1 MEIAW
6 LPEPERHL
14 LWADILRLLQP
25 AAEYGGID
33 AYEPGDWVWI
43 IYDGTVL
50 YGAAVTRLLPGD
62 EAELR
67 LAGGSCSMTWMGLLD
82 ETVSGW
88 ARDGGAHRL
97 TMRGRVGWRRYAK
110 RFGWEALG
118 HDDNNLAMFSKE
130 L

>member
-1 MEIAW
+1 MQVSW
-6 LPEPERHL
+6 LPEPERHP
-14 LWADILRLLQP
+14 LWADILRLLRP

-33 AYEPGDWVWI
+33 PYDPGDWVWI

-67 LAGGSCSMTWMGLLD
+67 LAGGGCFQRWIGLLD
-82 ETVSGW
+82 GAVSDW
-88 ARDGGAHRL
+88 ARRGGAYRL
-97 TMRGRVGWRRYAK
+97 TMRGRRGWSRFAS
-110 RFGWEALG
+110 RFGWVALG
-118 HDDNNLAMFSKE
+118 HDDNNLMMFSKE